1 MIEVEGVWKMEEAD
15 YSYLKS
21 HVWARYAPRSAA
33 ASGFQ
38 LLCRFAPKGRPD
50 ER

>member
-21 HVWARYAPRSAA
+21 YVWTRYAPHSTVPDA
-33 ASGFQ
+33 
-38 LLCRFAPKGRPD
+38 LPLRP
-50 ER
+50 EREAR